1 MRKLGSIGMGI
12 IAAIHERWLEAL
24 AKWLLIIFRTGWSI
38 KLGESLANAYDS
50 GYDRSWTMEAT
61 I

>member
-1 MRKLGSIGMGI
+1 MGI
-12 IAAIHERWLEAL
+12 LAVTHEGWLKAL
-24 AKWLLIIFRTGWSI
+24 AKWLLIIFRTSWSI
-38 KLGESLANAYDS
+38 KLGESLANTYDS

>member
-1 MRKLGSIGMGI
+1 MGI
-12 IAAIHERWLEAL
+12 LAVIYEGWLKAL

-38 KLGESLANAYDS
+38 KLGESLANTYES
-50 GYDRSWTMEAT
+50 EYDRSWMMAAT